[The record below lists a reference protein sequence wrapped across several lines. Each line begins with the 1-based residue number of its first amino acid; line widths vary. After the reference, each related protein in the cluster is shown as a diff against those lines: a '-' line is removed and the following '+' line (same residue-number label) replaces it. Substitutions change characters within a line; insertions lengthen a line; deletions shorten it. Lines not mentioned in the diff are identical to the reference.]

1 VKTGTP
7 LLALLCLLLLSG
19 CPEDDDDSGPE
30 PDDDDVVLDDDDL
43 TTDDDDS
50 AIDDDDSAAIEE
62 VDIPHD
68 DGCDDLVPTVCILPW
83 PGDAFLAADEQTET
97 GFHLAYTEQAVP
109 HASATVDPE
118 PFEVLDGHSP
128 AAQLMTLF
136 PAPPDLADAASHADI
151 PRSLEADSPTVIVD
165 LDTGERIAHWVELD
179 ATADAPEETIVYL
192 RPADRLAED
201 RAYGVALRGLTD
213 DSGDPLPAWDAFAAL
228 RDGIPTTNAHL
239 EERRARY
246 EELFEG
252 LAAAGV
258 ERAGLQQAW
267 TFHTASGDALRRDML
282 SIREDALTRLG
293 PEGIGCTITSV
304 EQDYAADTFRR
315 VRGTITTP
323 SYVDSPTPPARFV
336 RGADG
341 LPTFVEEREIAFTAI
356 IPESVGR
363 PVDGDPVARPLVS
376 FGHGLLGAAE
386 PTVSDSGARALTNA
400 AAMVVVATDW
410 AGMSSSDVLTI
421 AGGMTNPSSFFA
433 VSDRMQQGMVNFIAM
448 SRTVGGVCADH
459 DAFSVDGEQL
469 IDPGEQYYVGGSQG
483 GILGG
488 TLLTLHPDIER
499 GALIVNGA
507 AFSMMMDRSIAF
519 SGLLDLFADV
529 YPSRLDRAI
538 LLTLAQHLWDFAEPT
553 SYLPHIAAGLPG
565 IGPKTVL
572 SIAAL
577 NDAQVPNLSTDLAMR
592 MAGAPVIS
600 GSVTEPWGFDVE
612 QAPWSGSGYVTI
624 DVGDPP
630 VPFGNEAPTV
640 DAGGHGGVIMS
651 DAGLQILLAFLAP
664 DGVIPMPCDGVCD
677 PD

>member
-1 VKTGTP
+1 MPPRTT
-7 LLALLCLLLLSG
+7 LLALLALLLLPG
-19 CPEDDDDSGPE
+19 CPQDDDDSSP
-30 PDDDDVVLDDDDL
+30 PNDDDVS
-43 TTDDDDS
+43 DDDDS
-50 AIDDDDSAAIEE
+50 APDDDDSALDDDDSAAVDPI
-62 VDIPHD
+62 DIPHAE
-68 DGCDDLVPTVCILPW
+68 GCDDLVPTVCILPW
-83 PGDAFLAADEQTET
+83 PGDAFLAEDAATQT
-97 GFHLAYTEQAVP
+97 GFHLAYTEEAVP
-109 HASATVDPE
+109 HTSATIDPE
-118 PFEVLDGHSP
+118 PFEILDGHSP
-128 AAQLMTLF
+128 ASQLMTLF
-136 PAPPDLADAASHADI
+136 ESPPDLADAASHATI

-165 LDTGERIAHWVELD
+165 LSTGERVAHWVELD
-179 ATADAPEETIVYL
+179 AGADAPEETILYL
-192 RPADRLAED
+192 RPADRLEED
-201 RAYGVALRGLTD
+201 RAYGVAIRDLVD
-213 DSGDPLPAWDAFAAL
+213 DAGEPLPAWPAFAAL
-228 RDGIPTTNAHL
+228 RDGVPTTNPSL
-239 EERRARY
+239 EGRRARY
-246 EELFEG
+246 EELFDG

-258 ERAGLQQAW
+258 DRPGLQQAW

-293 PEGIGCTITSV
+293 PDGIGCTITSV

-315 VRGTITTP
+315 VRGTVTTP

-341 LPTFVEEREIAFTAI
+341 LPAFVEDREIEFTAI

-363 PVDGDPVARPLVS
+363 PADGDPVPRPLVS

-386 PTVSDSGARALTNA
+386 PTVSDAGARALTNA
-400 AAMVVVATDW
+400 AGMVVVATDW

-448 SRTVGGVCADH
+448 SRTIGGVCADEP
-459 DAFSVDGEQL
+459 AFSVDGDSL
-469 IDPGEQYYVGGSQG
+469 IDPAEQYYVGGSQG

-499 GALIVNGA
+499 GVLVVNGA
-507 AFSMMMDRSIAF
+507 AFSLMMDRSIAF
-519 SGLLDLFADV
+519 SGMLELFAEV

-553 SYLPHIAAGLPG
+553 SYLPFTVEGLPG
-565 IGPKTVL
+565 IGGKTVL

-592 MAGAPVIS
+592 MAGVPVIE

-612 QAPWSGSGYVTI
+612 QAPWPGSGYVTI

-630 VPFGNEAPTV
+630 VPAGNTAPTV
-640 DAGGHGGVIMS
+640 DAGGHAGVIMS
-651 DAGLQILLAFLAP
+651 DAGLQILLEFLAP
-664 DGVIPMPCDGVCD
+664 DGVIPMPCEGVCD